1 MSNSAAAVVA
11 ALANL
16 QSRLT
21 DVAASLRLLPAVVT
35 VSSAVTARRYASD
48 DRIDD
53 RIECYV
59 DAQLR
64 SGNTVG
70 LWLEFRWDSGSWA
83 VESSIRHN
91 TDSGEDE
98 LVGLPT
104 RYAVDDDE
112 LVAELDGAARAL
124 AESAEKLDF
133 EAL

>member
-21 DVAASLRLLPAVVT
+21 DVAASLRLLPAV
-35 VSSAVTARRYASD
+35 ASD
-48 DRIDD
+48 DRIDA